1 MNNND
6 VYKSRCTDC
15 ANLVEGSN
23 GAWVCDESELE
34 IHEIDECPCGL
45 VNDYVTCD
53 MITGTIGQWLDSNEL
68 DIPISAIKHLCEA
81 YEICAREL

>member
-34 IHEIDECPCGL
+34 IHEIDKCPCGL

-53 MITGTIGQWLDSNEL
+53 MIIGTIGQWLNANEL
-68 DIPISAIKHLCEA
+68 DIPISAIKNLCEA

>member
-45 VNDYVTCD
+45 VND
-53 MITGTIGQWLDSNEL
+53 GE
-68 DIPISAIKHLCEA
+68 DII
-81 YEICAREL
+81 